1 VDDVRERLSHVLW
14 LGGAPR
20 VGKSTLARLL
30 AGKYDLR
37 IYNLDWHH
45 TREHLARGGPA
56 MRWWQERTP
65 DERWLA
71 PSQAELL
78 ERSIAAWEEGF
89 GLIVDDLLRTPTT
102 RPVIADGPGA
112 FPWLVAPLL
121 ADMRQALFLLP
132 TPERWEV
139 VLERRFRGAP
149 EQAFGRETSDPVKAR
164 HALRTRDFDLAERL
178 TESCLQLGLRCE
190 LFDGSLDLDDSLA
203 ILEDHF
209 RPHLPASYNV

>member
-1 VDDVRERLSHVLW
+1 VDDARDRLSHVLW

-45 TREHLARGGPA
+45 TREHVARGGSA

-65 DERWLA
+65 DERWLV
-71 PSQAELL
+71 PSRQQVL
-78 ERSIAAWEEGF
+78 ERSIQAWEEGF
-89 GLIVDDLLRTPTT
+89 TLIVDDLLRVPAA

-121 ADMRQALFLLP
+121 GDPRQALFLVP
-132 TPERWEV
+132 TPERWEAV
-139 VLERRFRGAP
+139 FERRFRAAP
-149 EQAFGRETSDPVKAR
+149 DQTFGQDTSDPVAAR
-164 HALRTRDFDLAERL
+164 QALRDRDFDLAERL
-178 TESCLQLGLRCE
+178 TASCMELGLRWE
-190 LFDGSLDLDDSLA
+190 RLDGSLDLDDSLA
-203 ILEDHF
+203 LLEEHF
-209 RPHLPASYNV
+209 RPHLPATYNV

>member
-1 VDDVRERLSHVLW
+1 MRERLWHVLW

-45 TREHLARGGPA
+45 TREHSARGGPA
-56 MRWWQERTP
+56 MRWWQVRTP

-71 PSQAELL
+71 PSRAELL
-78 ERSIAAWEEGF
+78 ARSIAAWEEGF
-89 GLIVDDLLRTPTT
+89 GLIVEDLLRTPST
-102 RPVIADGPGA
+102 RPVVADGPGA

-121 ADMRQALFLLP
+121 AGTRQALFLLP
-132 TPERWEV
+132 TPKRWDV
-139 VLERRFRGAP
+139 VFERRFRGTP
-149 EQAFGRETSDPVKAR
+149 NEAFGRDTSDPATAR
-164 HALRTRDFDLAERL
+164 QALRTRDFDLAERL
-178 TESCLQLGLRCE
+178 KQSCAQLGLRCE

-209 RPHLPASYNV
+209 RPHLPSSYNV

>member
-1 VDDVRERLSHVLW
+1 LCTAPRAQGRLFFAFVPTHHARLVGDVRERLSHVLW

-30 AGKYDLR
+30 AGKYDLK

-45 TREHLARGGPA
+45 TREHLERAGPA

-71 PSQAELL
+71 PSRAEVLD
-78 ERSIAAWEEGF
+78 RSIAAWEEGF
-89 GLIVDDLLRTPTT
+89 ALIVDDLLRIPAA

-121 ADMRQALFLLP
+121 SDARQALFLMP

-139 VLERRFRGAP
+139 VLERRFRGTP
-149 EQAFGRETSDPVKAR
+149 DQRFGDDTSDAVAAR
-164 HALRTRDFDLAERL
+164 DALRVRDFDLAERL
-178 TESCLQLGLRCE
+178 VASCLELGLR
-190 LFDGSLDLDDSLA
+190 LRT
-203 ILEDHF
+203 I
-209 RPHLPASYNV
+209 